1 MSVGFS
7 LPPSITKPR
16 RSSSKR
22 LFHDSAKLP
31 DISNAKHAH
40 DASAGAIKTQNMSSY
55 RMCFPSVPNDTTRR
69 TSELPL
75 ALQFR
80 NCHTS
85 DWDTIWQQFGIAV
98 SANHM
103 DIRIDKRSEV
113 SVRQQLAEQI
123 IFLIATEKVKPGEAL
138 PSVRELARR
147 LKIHHNTVSE
157 AYKDL
162 ARRTWVVRRKG
173 SRVVVRL
180 IGERAELTN
189 RHDVDDLINATIRVA
204 RERGFSLQALRE
216 RVRTRLLAEPPDH
229 ILVVEEEPGL
239 RGLLQQ
245 EIRTALRQ
253 PVDGCSLSEL
263 AAQSGLAIGAL
274 TVSGQYL
281 IGDVDRL
288 VPKGVPAIALAFS
301 AADEHLD
308 LLRRLDHPSVISVV
322 SVSRVFLQTAR
333 SLLAPALGRHHVMR
347 DFLFPP
353 DDPKSLRAAD
363 LVFADSIA
371 RLQVKHTKVLEY
383 RLICPSSL
391 EYVRTAME
399 SYQMRLP

>member
-1 MSVGFS
+1 
-7 LPPSITKPR
+7 
-16 RSSSKR
+16 
-22 LFHDSAKLP
+22 
-31 DISNAKHAH
+31 
-40 DASAGAIKTQNMSSY
+40 
-55 RMCFPSVPNDTTRR
+55 
-69 TSELPL
+69 
-75 ALQFR
+75 
-80 NCHTS
+80 
-85 DWDTIWQQFGIAV
+85 
-98 SANHM
+98 M
-103 DIRIDKRSEV
+103 DIRIDKSSEV

-173 SRVVVRL
+173 SRVVVRSV
-180 IGERAELTN
+180 GERAAN

-263 AAQSGLAIGAL
+263 AAQPGLAIGAL

-308 LLRRLDHPSVISVV
+308 LLRRLDHPSIISVV

>member
-1 MSVGFS
+1 
-7 LPPSITKPR
+7 
-16 RSSSKR
+16 
-22 LFHDSAKLP
+22 
-31 DISNAKHAH
+31 
-40 DASAGAIKTQNMSSY
+40 
-55 RMCFPSVPNDTTRR
+55 
-69 TSELPL
+69 
-75 ALQFR
+75 
-80 NCHTS
+80 
-85 DWDTIWQQFGIAV
+85 
-98 SANHM
+98 M
-103 DIRIDKRSEV
+103 DIRIDKSSEV

-173 SRVVVRL
+173 SRVVVRSV
-180 IGERAELTN
+180 GERAAN

-245 EIRTALRQ
+245 EIRMALRQ

-263 AAQSGLAIGAL
+263 AAQPGLAIGAL

-308 LLRRLDHPSVISVV
+308 LLRRLDHPSIISVV

>member
-1 MSVGFS
+1 
-7 LPPSITKPR
+7 
-16 RSSSKR
+16 
-22 LFHDSAKLP
+22 
-31 DISNAKHAH
+31 
-40 DASAGAIKTQNMSSY
+40 
-55 RMCFPSVPNDTTRR
+55 
-69 TSELPL
+69 
-75 ALQFR
+75 
-80 NCHTS
+80 
-85 DWDTIWQQFGIAV
+85 
-98 SANHM
+98 M
-103 DIRIDKRSEV
+103 DIRIDKSSEV

-173 SRVVVRL
+173 SRVVVRSV
-180 IGERAELTN
+180 GERAAN

-263 AAQSGLAIGAL
+263 AVQPGLAIGAL

-308 LLRRLDHPSVISVV
+308 LLRRLDHPSIISVV

-391 EYVRTAME
+391 EYVRTAMD

>member
-1 MSVGFS
+1 
-7 LPPSITKPR
+7 
-16 RSSSKR
+16 
-22 LFHDSAKLP
+22 
-31 DISNAKHAH
+31 
-40 DASAGAIKTQNMSSY
+40 
-55 RMCFPSVPNDTTRR
+55 
-69 TSELPL
+69 
-75 ALQFR
+75 
-80 NCHTS
+80 
-85 DWDTIWQQFGIAV
+85 
-98 SANHM
+98 M
-103 DIRIDKRSEV
+103 DIRIDKSSEV

-173 SRVVVRL
+173 SRVVVRSV
-180 IGERAELTN
+180 GERAAN

-263 AAQSGLAIGAL
+263 AAQPGLAIGAL

-391 EYVRTAME
+391 EYVRTAMD